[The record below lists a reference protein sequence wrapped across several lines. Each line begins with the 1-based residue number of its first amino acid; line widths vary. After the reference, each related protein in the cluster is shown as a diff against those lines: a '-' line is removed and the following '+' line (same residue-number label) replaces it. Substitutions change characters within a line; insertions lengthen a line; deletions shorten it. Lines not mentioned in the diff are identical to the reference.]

1 MGCKTALT
9 YHRFD
14 TYFTHSR
21 DTSVTPSP
29 HRHQT
34 AVARK
39 MKKVVL
45 VILKK

>member
-21 DTSVTPSP
+21 DTVAAPP
-29 HRHQT
+29 RHQT
-34 AVARK
+34 AVRGK
-39 MKKVVL
+39 
-45 VILKK
+45 

>member
-14 TYFTHSR
+14 TYFTYSR
-21 DTSVTPSP
+21 DAVTAPT
-29 HRHQT
+29 RHQT